1 MSRADRHDAVFKALA
16 DARRRRMLDLV
27 RDTPRTTGELCDRFP
42 DLDRCTVMQHL
53 QVLERADLIIP
64 QRIGRVR
71 WNHIN
76 PLPLKEVADRWI
88 NRHAVHAIDGLA
100 ALKDRLERAG

>member
-1 MSRADRHDAVFKALA
+1 MTGSGIGKERTLTESDMVKHVAERAKGEGLKNLTALKAQPDAPQL
-16 DARRRRMLDLV
+16 
-27 RDTPRTTGELCDRFP
+27 P
-42 DLDRCTVMQHL
+42 
-53 QVLERADLIIP
+53 ERADLIIP

-100 ALKDRLERAG
+100 ALKDRLERTG